1 VVTDNPSPTT
11 VTFFNKKTGNQG
23 CTPGFWKQDFHF
35 TFWVTFLP
43 TQTVGSVFTGVD
55 SSLSGETL
63 LAALQG
69 GGGPGLLGA
78 ETILLRAAVA
88 ALLNSASGS
97 ISFPFATAAIISAV
111 NTAIATGDRDT
122 ILTLA
127 TLLDN
132 ANNGI
137 GGCPLP

>member
-1 VVTDNPSPTT
+1 MT
-11 VTFFNKKTGNQG
+11 
-23 CTPGFWKQDFHF
+23 
-35 TFWVTFLP
+35 
-43 TQTVGSVFTGVD
+43 
-55 SSLSGETL
+55 
-63 LAALQG
+63 ALQG
-69 GGGPGLLGA
+69 GGGSGLLGA

-88 ALLNSASGS
+88 ALLNSPSGY
-97 ISFPFATAAIISAV
+97 ISFPFDTAAIINAV
-111 NTAIATGDRDT
+111 NLAIATGDRDT